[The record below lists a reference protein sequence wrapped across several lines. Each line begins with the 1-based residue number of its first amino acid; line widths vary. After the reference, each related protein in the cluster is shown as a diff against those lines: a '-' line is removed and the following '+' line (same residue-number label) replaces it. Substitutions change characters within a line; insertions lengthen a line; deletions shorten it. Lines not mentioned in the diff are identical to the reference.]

1 MATVKW
7 DVQVTDSQLPDAGFV
22 VTGSPT
28 RTLTNIINRFK
39 SILAGATFGAVLI
52 KAIVDEAAATVT
64 ATAGA
69 SLGGTDVAGVAI
81 NGVAATV
88 TYGSGGLTT
97 QNLFMTGLRNKINAG
112 GNTPDALV
120 SKAVY
125 ATRTFTPGV
134 GTFTMASVAA
144 GAASVVVE
152 GTTVN
157 FTAVGTNATDALAC
171 ATAINADGVA
181 GLKVRASASG
191 AVCTVTAEATPRATV
206 TISGADTGDI
216 VGVLLGVTPTLSIPV
231 SVVYASSDTQ
241 TATNLAAAINAS
253 AAYTYV
259 RATSAAGVV
268 TVISRTA
275 GDLLPAIGV
284 TGTGVTL
291 GGLIDPSCTL
301 TVSTASGT
309 IVVYVNG
316 RAISI
321 PLVASASDTA
331 DAIQIAA
338 ALNADPYFKS
348 LAVAATLSAG
358 VVTISALSAI
368 TINEIDSDDPGV
380 VAISGAAA
388 AQGTVLTG
396 AGTWG
401 GIAGN
406 AITISTA
413 TGGITADPAGDLT
426 TGATQ
431 VTITSSQP
439 GVPGNWIAS
448 AASGAAAA
456 NITVATARLTG
467 GAETGTSML
476 FPA

>member
-7 DVQVTDSQLPDAGFV
+7 DVEVTDSQLPDAGFV

-39 SILAGATFGAVLI
+39 SILAGATFGTVLI
-52 KAIVDEAAATVT
+52 KAIIDEASATVT
-64 ATAGA
+64 ATAA
-69 SLGGTDVAGVAI
+69 SGLGGTDVAGVAI

-112 GNTPDALV
+112 GNTPDALM

-125 ATRTFTPGV
+125 ANRTFTAGT
-134 GTFTMASVAA
+134 GTFTMSGVAA
-144 GAASVVVE
+144 GSRIIVVG
-152 GTTVN
+152 GTNVT
-157 FTAVGTNATDALAC
+157 FTATGVDAADAILA
-171 ATAINADGVA
+171 ADAINLEGVA
-181 GLKVRASASG
+181 GLKVLATASG
-191 AVCTVTAEATPRATV
+191 SVTTVTAQATPRATV
-206 TISGADTGDI
+206 TISGAGTGDI
-216 VGVLLGVTPTLSIPV
+216 VGVRLGLTPTLTVNV
-231 SVVYASSDTQ
+231 STTFATSDTV
-241 TATNLAAAINAS
+241 TATALALAINQS

-268 TVISRTA
+268 SVISRTA

-301 TVSTASGT
+301 TVSSASGD

-316 RAISI
+316 RSI
-321 PLVASASDTA
+321 TVPLVSGASDTA
-331 DAIQIAA
+331 DAVHIAA

-368 TINEIDSDDPGV
+368 TIDEIDSDATGV
-380 VAISGAAA
+380 VSISGATGAN
-388 AQGTVLTG
+388 GTVLTG
-396 AGTWG
+396 SGTWG

-406 AITISTA
+406 AITTSTA
-413 TGGITADPAGDLT
+413 VGGITAGAATVAG
-426 TGATQ
+426 GATQ
-431 VTITSSQP
+431 VTITASQP
-439 GVPGNWIAS
+439 GVPGNWILS

-456 NITVATARLTG
+456 NISVATARLAG

>member
-22 VTGSPT
+22 VAGSPT
-28 RTLTNIINRFK
+28 RTLINIINRFK

-52 KAIVDEAAATVT
+52 KAIVDEASATVT
-64 ATAGA
+64 ATAGG

-81 NGVAATV
+81 NDVAATV

-97 QNLFMTGLRNKINAG
+97 QNLFMTGLRNKLNAG

-125 ATRTFTPGV
+125 ANRTFTAGT
-134 GTFTMASVAA
+134 GTFTMASVSP
-144 GAASVVVE
+144 GASIIVVG
-152 GTTVN
+152 GTNVT
-157 FTAVGTNATDALAC
+157 FTAVGVNATDAQLA
-171 ATAINADGVA
+171 AEAINANGTA
-181 GLKVRASASG
+181 GPKVLATYSG
-191 AVCTVTAEATPRATV
+191 AVCTVTAQATPRATV
-206 TISGADTGDI
+206 TISGAGTGDV
-216 VGVLLGVTPTLSIPV
+216 VGVRLGVTPTLVVNV
-231 SVVYASSDTQ
+231 STTYATSDTV
-241 TATNLAAAINAS
+241 TAAALAAAINAS

-321 PLVASASDTA
+321 PLVADASDAA

-368 TINEIDSDDPGV
+368 TINEIDSDASGV
-380 VAISGAAA
+380 VSISGATA

-396 AGTWG
+396 SGTWG

-406 AITISTA
+406 AITTSTA
-413 TGGITADPAGDLT
+413 VGGITAGAATVAG
-426 TGATQ
+426 GATQ

-439 GVPGNWIAS
+439 GVPGNWILS

-456 NITVATARLTG
+456 NITVASARLTG